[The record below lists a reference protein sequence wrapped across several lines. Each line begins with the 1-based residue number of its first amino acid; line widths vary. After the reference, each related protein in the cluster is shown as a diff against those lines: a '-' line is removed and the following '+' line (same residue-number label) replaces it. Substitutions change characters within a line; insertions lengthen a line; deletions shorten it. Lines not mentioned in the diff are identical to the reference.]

1 MDERPIDDGS
11 DIEPLPDEILAEL
24 RAVPVDELARERAI
38 IAALAEAPRTTRR
51 AASPLPLAGAAAAVV
66 LLAGGAVLLSARSGD
81 DADLAIEQQVA
92 MEADTAEAVAADPAA
107 DQPAESASR
116 EIDDEAAEE
125 LTTAS
130 EEFDAEETES
140 AAMDEVLTAEA
151 DDVMIDPEGAIV
163 PEELLDE
170 ALAALSAIQA
180 GELDPPDTDCVMIG
194 GGPVA
199 VTRFRGVEVVL
210 FLDLANATVT
220 ALSVEDC
227 SFVVDLRADS

>member
-92 MEADTAEAVAADPAA
+92 MEADTAEA
-107 DQPAESASR
+107 ASR
-116 EIDDEAAEE
+116 EIDDEATEE

-170 ALAALSAIQA
+170 AFAALSAIQA

>member
-1 MDERPIDDGS
+1 
-11 DIEPLPDEILAEL
+11 
-24 RAVPVDELARERAI
+24 
-38 IAALAEAPRTTRR
+38 
-51 AASPLPLAGAAAAVV
+51 
-66 LLAGGAVLLSARSGD
+66 
-81 DADLAIEQQVA
+81 

-125 LTTAS
+125 LTTTS

-170 ALAALSAIQA
+170 AFAALSAIQA

-194 GGPVA
+194 GGPAA

>member
-11 DIEPLPDEILAEL
+11 EIEPLPDEILAEL

-51 AASPLPLAGAAAAVV
+51 AAAPLPLAGAAAAVV

-92 MEADTAEAVAADPAA
+92 MEADTAEA
-107 DQPAESASR
+107 ASR

-125 LTTAS
+125 LTTTS

-163 PEELLDE
+163 PKELLDE
-170 ALAALSAIQA
+170 AVAALSAIQA
-180 GELDPPDTDCVMIG
+180 GELDPPDTDCVMVG

>member
-92 MEADTAEAVAADPAA
+92 MEADTAEA
-107 DQPAESASR
+107 ASR

-170 ALAALSAIQA
+170 AFAALSAIQA

>member
-125 LTTAS
+125 LTTS

-170 ALAALSAIQA
+170 AVAALSAIQA

>member
-125 LTTAS
+125 LTTS
-130 EEFDAEETES
+130 EEFDAQETES

-170 ALAALSAIQA
+170 AFAALSAIQA

-194 GGPVA
+194 GGPAA

>member
-11 DIEPLPDEILAEL
+11 EIEPLPDEILAEL

-92 MEADTAEAVAADPAA
+92 MEADTAEA
-107 DQPAESASR
+107 ASR

-125 LTTAS
+125 LTTTS

-163 PEELLDE
+163 PKELLDE
-170 ALAALSAIQA
+170 AVAALSAIQA
-180 GELDPPDTDCVMIG
+180 GELDPPDTDCVMVG